1 MANLIRVF
9 VYGTLKRG
17 EPNHQLLTK
26 KENGFA
32 EFQSEGRTAE
42 KFPLVIGEMNDEIT
56 TEVENFPLLLR
67 NQIAHLA

>member
-17 EPNHQLLTK
+17 EPNHQLLTM
-26 KENGFA
+26 KENGFS

-42 KFPLVIGEMNDEIT
+42 KFPLVIGEEI
-56 TEVENFPLLLR
+56 NADFD
-67 NQIAHLA
+67 